1 VTIACRVTERERN
14 QMCRRRRHKSQAA
27 KLLPAAHLHHHYHY
41 HLHLNKCV
49 KTSHCVS
56 RNKLLWTDMRDKY
69 VITLLLPCSHS
80 GVSVN
85 GVRRQLIVKK
95 GSSPRLVIFMS
106 DNGNV
111 NSACPTA
118 PAIGCGVRRPAHK
131 ERTIV
136 GCSLMWV
143 LRPEQSSTEHQ
154 EHWFSWDFLPTFS
167 SINTFSIKCMH
178 DIAVILLYITGT
190 LSYTSVV
197 SYSVFSFSRFCT
209 IFAIL

>member
-1 VTIACRVTERERN
+1 
-14 QMCRRRRHKSQAA
+14 MCRRRRHKSQAA

-118 PAIGCGVRRPAHK
+118 PAIGCGGLFDVPLIKKAQSS
-131 ERTIV
+131 
-136 GCSLMWV
+136 GV
-143 LRPEQSSTEHQ
+143 LWCGSYGMEQSSTEHQ
-154 EHWFSWDFLPTFS
+154 EH
-167 SINTFSIKCMH
+167 
-178 DIAVILLYITGT
+178 
-190 LSYTSVV
+190 
-197 SYSVFSFSRFCT
+197 
-209 IFAIL
+209 